1 VTPTTQVSPVSKDKP
16 MPIQLRTGVPADA
29 AAIHGLITA
38 NLHVGHLLPRTFDDI
53 ESHVQRF
60 VVAVA
65 EEGTVIGCGELE
77 PLSPEVAE
85 VRSLVVDE
93 AHRGQRTGVTLVTA
107 LADRARE
114 LGYVTLCAFTHQPAH
129 FIRLG
134 FSIVPHVWV
143 PEKIA
148 HDCVGCSLFR
158 QCGQYAVSLSLRAG
172 SGLRLE
178 LTAPPMRAVAAPRAS
193 VERLRLIPIPA

>member
-1 VTPTTQVSPVSKDKP
+1 VNTNH
-16 MPIQLRTGVPADA
+16 IQLRTGEPADA

-38 NLHVGHLLPRTFDDI
+38 NLSVGHLLPRTFEDV
-53 ESHVQRF
+53 ESHASRF

-65 EEGTVIGCGELE
+65 ENGSVIGCGELA
-77 PLSPEVAE
+77 PLSGEVAE
-85 VRSLVVDE
+85 VRSLVVDAE
-93 AHRGQRTGVTLVTA
+93 RRGQRTGVTLVTA

-148 HDCVGCSLFR
+148 HDCVGCAQFR
-158 QCGQYAVSLSLRAG
+158 HCGQYAVSLSLRAG

-178 LTAPPMRAVAAPRAS
+178 ATAPPMRAVAAPRTS

>member
-1 VTPTTQVSPVSKDKP
+1 MDQRTPG
-16 MPIQLRTGVPADA
+16 PIELRTGAPADA
-29 AAIHGLITA
+29 SAIHGLITA
-38 NLHVGHLLPRTFDDI
+38 NLSAGHLLPRTFDDI
-53 ESHVQRF
+53 QAHAPRF

-65 EEGTVIGCGELE
+65 DGGSVIGCGELA
-77 PLSPEVAE
+77 PLSAEVAE

-93 AHRGQRTGVTLVTA
+93 ARRGQRTGVALVTA

-148 HDCVGCSLFR
+148 HDCVSCSQFR
-158 QCGQYAVSLSLRAG
+158 HCGQYAVSLPLRAG
-172 SGLRLE
+172 AGLRLE
-178 LTAPPMRAVAAPRAS
+178 LTAPPARAVAAPRTS

>member
-1 VTPTTQVSPVSKDKP
+1 MNQTSIPVE
-16 MPIQLRTGVPADA
+16 LRTGIAEDA
-29 AAIHGLITA
+29 AAIHALITA
-38 NLHVGHLLPRTFDDI
+38 NLSVGHLLPRTFDDI
-53 ESHVQRF
+53 DAHVQRF
-60 VVAVA
+60 VVAVLDGA
-65 EEGTVIGCGELE
+65 VIGCGELA
-77 PLSPEVAE
+77 PLSGEVAE
-85 VRSLVVDE
+85 VRSLVVDA
-93 AHRGQRTGVTLVTA
+93 AHRGQRTGVALVNA

-158 QCGQYAVSLSLRAG
+158 HCGQYAVSLSLRAG

-178 LTAPPMRAVAAPRAS
+178 ATAPPARAVAAPRTS
-193 VERLRLIPIPA
+193 VERLRLIQIPA

>member
-1 VTPTTQVSPVSKDKP
+1 MNQDTQS
-16 MPIQLRTGVPADA
+16 MTIQLRAGEPADA
-29 AAIHGLITA
+29 AAIHGLISA
-38 NLHVGHLLPRTFDDI
+38 NLNAGHLLPRSFDDI
-53 ESHVQRF
+53 ESHAPRF

-65 EEGTVIGCGELE
+65 GETVIGCGELA
-77 PLSPEVAE
+77 PLSPTVAE
-85 VRSLVVDE
+85 VRSLVVDA
-93 AHRGQRTGVTLVTA
+93 AHRGQRTGVALVTA

-148 HDCVGCSLFR
+148 HDCVGCSQFR
-158 QCGQYAVSLSLRAG
+158 HCGQYAVSLSLRAG
-172 SGLRLE
+172 AGLRLE
-178 LTAPPMRAVAAPRAS
+178 TTAPPARAVAGPRSS
-193 VERLRLIPIPA
+193 VERLRLITIPA

>member
-1 VTPTTQVSPVSKDKP
+1 MNNTL
-16 MPIQLRTGVPADA
+16 PIQLRTGEPGDA

-38 NLHVGHLLPRTFDDI
+38 NLSVGHLLPRTFEDV
-53 ESHVQRF
+53 ESHAGRF
-60 VVAVA
+60 MVAVA
-65 EEGTVIGCGELE
+65 DGVVVGCGELA

-85 VRSLVVDE
+85 VRSLVVEE
-93 AHRGQRTGVTLVTA
+93 ARRGQRLGVALVNA

-114 LGYVTLCAFTHQPAH
+114 MGYVTLSAFTHQPAH

-148 HDCVGCSLFR
+148 HDCVGCAQFR
-158 QCGQYAVSLSLRAG
+158 HCGQYAVTLSLRAG

-178 LTAPPMRAVAAPRAS
+178 AAAPPARAVAAPRAS

>member
-1 VTPTTQVSPVSKDKP
+1 MLNTN
-16 MPIQLRTGVPADA
+16 IELRAGTATDA
-29 AAIHGLITA
+29 GSIHALITA
-38 NLHVGHLLPRTFDDI
+38 NLDTGHLLPRTFEDV
-53 ESHVQRF
+53 ESHADRF

-65 EEGTVIGCGELE
+65 GGRVIGCGELA

-93 AHRGQRTGVTLVTA
+93 ASRGQHAGVTLVTA

-114 LGYVTLCAFTHQPAH
+114 LGYVTLCAFTHQPSH
-129 FIRLG
+129 FVRLG

-148 HDCVGCSLFR
+148 LDCVGCSQFR
-158 QCGQYAVSLSLRAG
+158 HCGQYAVTLALRAG
-172 SGLRLE
+172 AGLRLE
-178 LTAPPMRAVAAPRAS
+178 QSAPPSRSVAAPRAS
-193 VERLRLIPIPA
+193 VERLRLLPITA

>member
-1 VTPTTQVSPVSKDKP
+1 VNTN
-16 MPIQLRTGVPADA
+16 PIQLRTGAASDA

-38 NLHVGHLLPRTFDDI
+38 NLSAGHLLPRTFEDV
-53 ESHVQRF
+53 ESHAPRF

-65 EEGTVIGCGELE
+65 EDGTVIGCGELA
-77 PLSPEVAE
+77 PLSGEVAE

-93 AHRGQRTGVTLVTA
+93 ARRGQRLGVAMVTA

-148 HDCVGCSLFR
+148 HDCVSCAQFR
-158 QCGQYAVSLSLRAG
+158 HCGQYAVSLSLREG
-172 SGLRLE
+172 SGLRLDAA
-178 LTAPPMRAVAAPRAS
+178 APPARAVAAPRSS
-193 VERLRLIPIPA
+193 VERLRLTPIPA